1 MTGHHADTSVTVDGR
16 AGHTLRVTIVVLA
29 IATVVGLV
37 LLRPADRT
45 DPTDGTPFDV
55 EQADA
60 TIIGF
65 SLQPCAGTLPD
76 DDIDCFEYDIEVT
89 SGRTAGDRATFQQT
103 AVFDDGDAGVDLATG
118 DRVVVARTPGAPE
131 GSEYAFVDFQR
142 DRPLLLLVALF
153 VVAVVA
159 LGRWQGVRALA
170 AAGGAVAFLGW
181 YLMPALLDGVA
192 PLPLAL
198 VSASAIAFV
207 AIYVTHGVNVPS
219 SIALAG
225 TLGSLV
231 LVGVLGVV
239 FIDATGLTGLASEES
254 ALLRL
259 SAGTVDFEGLL
270 LAGLV
275 IGALGVLDDVTITQ
289 VSAVWELRAAR
300 PDDPR
305 RTVFRSALRIGR
317 DHISSTVNTLVLAY
331 AGASLPLLLLFSQ
344 SNQPLSRVLTGEVVA
359 AEIVRTLVGSIGLVA
374 AVPLTTALAVALLAP
389 SGQGRRVA
397 EGPEAG
403 GAGPAGSEPPGAL
416 GGRDAAL
423 GPSDPGAL
431 AGASGPA
438 DRGDDTWDEFSPQPE
453 HF

>member
-1 MTGHHADTSVTVDGR
+1 MTAHHGDTTVTVDAR
-16 AGHTLRVTIVVLA
+16 ARRALRISIIVLA
-29 IATVVGLV
+29 VVTAVGLV
-37 LLRPADRT
+37 VLRPSDRSS
-45 DPTDGTPFDV
+45 PTGGTPFDV
-55 EQADA
+55 ENADA

-65 SLQPCAGTLPD
+65 SLEPCAGTQDD
-76 DDIDCFEYDIEVT
+76 DDIDCFEYEIEVT
-89 SGRTAGDRATFQQT
+89 SGRTAGDRASFQQ
-103 AVFDDGDAGVDLATG
+103 AVASGGVELSTG

-131 GSEYAFVDFQR
+131 GGEYAFVDFQR

-153 VVAVVA
+153 VVAVIA

-170 AAGGAVAFLGW
+170 AAGGAVAFLAW

-198 VSASAIAFV
+198 LSASAIAFV
-207 AIYVTHGVNVPS
+207 AIYVTHGLDVPS

-225 TLGSLV
+225 TLASLV
-231 LVGVLGVV
+231 LVGVLGLV

-254 ALLRL
+254 LLLQL
-259 SAGTVDFEGLL
+259 SAGAVDFEGLL

-289 VSAVWELRAAR
+289 VSAVWELRASR

-374 AVPLTTALAVALLAP
+374 AVPLTTALAAALLAP
-389 SGQGRRVA
+389 SGHGRPPD
-397 EGPEAG
+397 EGPEPG
-403 GAGPAGSEPPGAL
+403 GAGPTEATGPL
-416 GGRDAAL
+416 GGD
-423 GPSDPGAL
+423 GD
-431 AGASGPA
+431 SGPDAPAAVA
-438 DRGDDTWDEFSPQPE
+438 DRMGPAEGGDGTWDEFSPQPE